1 MKLRIR
7 EWMDMRNVSQA
18 QIAAALEVSRAT
30 VSAWVEGRPGPNG
43 RKQVLPDLESIEG
56 LCLFF
61 ECTPN
66 DLFELKKRQT
76 PSGLTWRDF
85 SGKRGPGR
93 PSKEKASATPS
104 ELEGDTEV

>member
-1 MKLRIR
+1 MKLNIR

-18 QIAAALEVSRAT
+18 QIAAALGVSRAT

-43 RKQVLPDLESIEG
+43 RKLVYPDLESIEG

-66 DLFELKKRQT
+66 DLFELQRRKT

-93 PSKEKASATPS
+93 PPRVEES
-104 ELEGDTEV
+104 D